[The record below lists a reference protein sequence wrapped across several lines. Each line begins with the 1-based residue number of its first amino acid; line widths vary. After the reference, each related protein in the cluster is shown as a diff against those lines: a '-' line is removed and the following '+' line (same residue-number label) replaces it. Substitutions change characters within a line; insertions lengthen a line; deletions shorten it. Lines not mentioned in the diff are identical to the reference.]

1 MGGYRGYGPTHS
13 QTLEKLFFGVFNLE
27 IFAFDLIHDQ
37 TSIWKKMISN
47 IQKSPFV
54 VNKYAA
60 LASYLLLAL
69 GLAIFLIPNIRKEHI
84 LSDSLYYGGLLGLVI
99 YGVFDFTNL
108 AIIKRYN
115 INIALI
121 DMAWGGI
128 LFTIASYISK
138 LILVKLQ

>member
-1 MGGYRGYGPTHS
+1 MDNFIKTYLVSLLVIG
-13 QTLEKLFFGVFNLE
+13 
-27 IFAFDLIHDQ
+27 LIDIPVITQ
-37 TSIWKKMISN
+37 IMTPMWKKMISN

-69 GLAIFLIPNIRKEHI
+69 GLAIFSIPNIREEHI

-121 DMAWGGI
+121 DMVWGGI